1 MDSRKENLFNKVHAI
16 YALFTTSVIV
26 KFNMSKKYKADL
38 HNRQTMRMKRA
49 SRTSVTALKVN
60 AELSVST
67 DTNTNRMSTR
77 T

>member
-1 MDSRKENLFNKVHAI
+1 
-16 YALFTTSVIV
+16 
-26 KFNMSKKYKADL
+26 KADL